1 MILVVWSAHI
11 DVNKSLPV
19 TKLCMDSRLLR
30 AFSHWF
36 TIGSNLLLMI
46 GAVFFIKLPKDKKA
60 NIQYWLP
67 FLILIFTV
75 FYENFGSYTN
85 YNFKKAVNAFLGNTE
100 YPQFNLWLFN
110 IARRQVGVILY
121 LWLIRYWLQPTQKK
135 YINLMI
141 FGFIVMVFVL
151 QISGIEP
158 LYLNQPIIFAIGAN
172 LILIG
177 SGLYF
182 IGMITHDQYLERD
195 PLRLVSFWQM
205 TIIFF
210 TFSLNYISSVAL
222 LYLYEVN
229 PVLGKALQDI
239 SYGMLLCTLGVLIV
253 TIASP
258 LLPGIF
264 EKEPSY
270 GDN

>member
-1 MILVVWSAHI
+1 MESG
-11 DVNKSLPV
+11 
-19 TKLCMDSRLLR
+19 LLQ
-30 AFSHWF
+30 AFSNWF
-36 TIGSNLLLMI
+36 TIGANLLLII
-46 GAVFFIKLPKDKKA
+46 GVVFFIKLPKEKRA

-67 FLILIFTV
+67 FLILTFTV

-85 YNFKKAVNAFLGNTE
+85 YDYDFKKAVNAYLGNTE

-110 IARRQVGVILY
+110 ITRRQLGVILY
-121 LWLIRYWLQPTQKK
+121 LLLIQYWLQPAHKK
-135 YINLMI
+135 YINWMI
-141 FGFIVMVFVL
+141 YGFIVVAFVL

-158 LYLNQPIIFAIGAN
+158 LYLNQPIIFAIGSN

-182 IGMITHDQYLERD
+182 IGMITHDQYLESN

-205 TIIFF
+205 TIILF
-210 TFSLNYISSVAL
+210 TFSLNYISSLAL

-239 SYGMLLCTLGVLIV
+239 SYVLWLCTLGVLIV

-258 LLPGIF
+258 LFPRIF
-264 EKEPSY
+264 EKEPTYEFS
-270 GDN
+270 

>member
-1 MILVVWSAHI
+1 
-11 DVNKSLPV
+11 
-19 TKLCMDSRLLR
+19 MDSKLIA

-36 TIGSNLLLMI
+36 TISTNLLLII
-46 GAVFFIKLPKDKKA
+46 GVIFFIKLPKEKRA

-67 FLILIFTV
+67 FLILTFTV

-85 YNFKKAVNAFLGNTE
+85 YNFDLKKAVNAYLGNTE

-121 LWLIRYWLQPTQKK
+121 LLLIKSWLQPAKKK
-135 YINLMI
+135 YINWMI
-141 FGFIVMVFVL
+141 YGFIVVAFVL

-158 LYLNQPIIFAIGAN
+158 LYFNQPIIFAIGAN

-182 IGMITHDQYLERD
+182 IGMITYDQYLESN

-205 TIIFF
+205 TIIMF

-222 LYLYEVN
+222 LYLFAVN
-229 PVLGKALQDI
+229 PVLGRALQQV
-239 SYGMLLCTLGVLIV
+239 SNVMWLCTLGVLIV

-258 LLPGIF
+258 LLPRVF

-270 GDN
+270 KPN

>member
-1 MILVVWSAHI
+1 
-11 DVNKSLPV
+11 
-19 TKLCMDSRLLR
+19 MDSRLIQ

-36 TIGSNLLLMI
+36 TIGANLLSII
-46 GAVFFIKLPKDKKA
+46 GIVFFIKLPKDKRV

-67 FLILIFTV
+67 FFILIFTV
-75 FYENFGSYTN
+75 FYENIGSYTN
-85 YNFKKAVNAFLGNTE
+85 YNYDFKKAVNAYLGNTE
-100 YPQFNLWLFN
+100 YPQFNLWLYN
-110 IARRQVGVILY
+110 VARRQLGVILY
-121 LWLIRYWLQPTQKK
+121 LLLIQNWLQPAHKE
-135 YINLMI
+135 YINWMI
-141 FGFIVMVFVL
+141 YGFIVLVFAL
-151 QISGIEP
+151 QVSGIQP

-182 IGMITHDQYLERD
+182 IGMITHDQYLESN

-210 TFSLNYISSVAL
+210 SFSLNYISSVAL
-222 LYLYEVN
+222 LYLYQVN

-239 SYGMLLCTLGVLIV
+239 SNALFLCTLGAFIV

-258 LLPGIF
+258 LFPRIF

-270 GDN
+270 GIN

>member
-1 MILVVWSAHI
+1 
-11 DVNKSLPV
+11 
-19 TKLCMDSRLLR
+19 MDSGLLQ

-36 TIGSNLLLMI
+36 IIGANLLLI
-46 GAVFFIKLPKDKKA
+46 LGVIFFIKLPKEKKA

-67 FLILIFTV
+67 FLILAFTV

-85 YNFKKAVNAFLGNTE
+85 YNYEFKKAVNAYLGNTE

-121 LWLIRYWLQPTQKK
+121 LLLIRYWLQPAYKK
-135 YINLMI
+135 YMNWMI
-141 FGFIVMVFVL
+141 LVFIVLVVVL
-151 QISGIEP
+151 QISGVEP

-182 IGMITHDQYLERD
+182 IGMITRDQYLGRN

-205 TIIFF
+205 TLIMF
-210 TFSLNYISSVAL
+210 TFSLNYISSVTL
-222 LYLYEVN
+222 LYLYAVN
-229 PVLGKALQDI
+229 PVLGKALQDL
-239 SYGMLLCTLGVLIV
+239 SYVMMLGTLAVLIV

-258 LLPGIF
+258 LFPDKF
-264 EKEPSY
+264 EKEPSFEIS
-270 GDN
+270 

>member
-1 MILVVWSAHI
+1 
-11 DVNKSLPV
+11 
-19 TKLCMDSRLLR
+19 MDSRLLQ

-36 TIGSNLLLMI
+36 TISSNLLLII
-46 GAVFFIKLPKDKKA
+46 GVFFFLKLPKDKRA
-60 NIQYWLP
+60 NIRYWLP
-67 FLILIFTV
+67 FLILTFTV
-75 FYENFGSYTN
+75 LYENFGSYTN
-85 YNFKKAVNAFLGNTE
+85 YNFDFKKAINAYLGNTE

-121 LWLIRYWLQPTQKK
+121 LLLIKYWLRPAHKK
-135 YINLMI
+135 YINWMI
-141 FGFIVMVFVL
+141 LGFIILVFVL

-182 IGMITHDQYLERD
+182 IGMITHDQYLERN

-205 TIIFF
+205 TIILF
-210 TFSLNYISSVAL
+210 TFSLNYISSVSL

-239 SYGMLLCTLGVLIV
+239 SYVMLLCTLGVLIV

-258 LLPGIF
+258 LLPSIF

-270 GDN
+270 GTD

>member
-1 MILVVWSAHI
+1 
-11 DVNKSLPV
+11 
-19 TKLCMDSRLLR
+19 MDSRLLQS
-30 AFSHWF
+30 FSHWF
-36 TIGSNLLLMI
+36 TIGANLLLII
-46 GAVFFIKLPKDKKA
+46 GLFFFLRLPKDKKA

-67 FLILIFTV
+67 FLILTFTV
-75 FYENFGSYTN
+75 FYENIGSYTN
-85 YNFKKAVNAFLGNTE
+85 YNYDFKKNVNAYLGNTE

-121 LWLIRYWLQPTQKK
+121 LLLIRYWLRSAHKK
-135 YINLMI
+135 YINWMI
-141 FGFIVMVFVL
+141 LFFIVVVFIL

-182 IGMITHDQYLERD
+182 IGMITHDRYLD
-195 PLRLVSFWQM
+195 SNPLRLVSFWQM
-205 TIIFF
+205 TIILF
-210 TFSLNYISSVAL
+210 TFSLNYISSVTL

-239 SYGMLLCTLGVLIV
+239 SYVMWLCTLGVLIV

-270 GDN
+270 GTD

>member
-1 MILVVWSAHI
+1 ME
-11 DVNKSLPV
+11 
-19 TKLCMDSRLLR
+19 SRLLQ

-36 TIGSNLLLMI
+36 TIGSNLLLII
-46 GAVFFIKLPKDKKA
+46 GVVFFIKLSKDKRS

-67 FLILIFTV
+67 FLILTFTV

-85 YNFKKAVNAFLGNTE
+85 YNFDFKKAINALLGNTE

-121 LWLIRYWLQPTQKK
+121 LLLIRYWLQPAHKK
-135 YINLMI
+135 YINWMI
-141 FGFIVMVFVL
+141 YGFTVVLFVL
-151 QISGIEP
+151 QISGIES
-158 LYLNQPIIFAIGAN
+158 LYLNQPIIFATGAN

-182 IGMITHDQYLERD
+182 IGVITHDQYLERN
-195 PLRLVSFWQM
+195 PLRLISFWQM
-205 TIIFF
+205 TIILFM
-210 TFSLNYISSVAL
+210 FSLNYISSVAL

-229 PVLGKALQDI
+229 PVLGKALQNI

-264 EKEPSY
+264 QKEPSN
-270 GDN
+270 GTD